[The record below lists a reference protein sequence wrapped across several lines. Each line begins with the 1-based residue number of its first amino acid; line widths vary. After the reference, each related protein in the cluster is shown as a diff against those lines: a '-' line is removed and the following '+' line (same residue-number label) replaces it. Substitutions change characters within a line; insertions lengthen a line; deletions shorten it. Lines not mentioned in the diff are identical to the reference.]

1 MAQKRTHSSERNET
15 KRFLVKERDPTD
27 YRDIMRPFELSDL
40 VPPKPKGPSAPPG
53 QKSRKG
59 RGARERDQTRRREVN
74 NSRGAAELSAHFAA
88 KLNVADELREGFS
101 LFGMASSVT
110 TPPREV
116 EIETATVREVVR
128 ESIRVAKA
136 KVKDNFFE
144 PEFEPALM
152 HVTAHLVASKLQHAH
167 HGAVTGSSHFEEL
180 PGQTRVLE
188 HVRMAATTTM
198 VGIAAY
204 LEHIGRFDFDGVR
217 YTPYLRRLMRNDN
230 IHGWQ
235 ASDLHL
241 HHTPQIYSNEFR
253 GLMRDPVHGTAERR
267 AIMDQL
273 GIPIPALHLFG
284 QPIPPVP
291 DGRDIAADL
300 AIVRRHLDLFSQRF
314 PKCIRAIDIAAGG
327 GSRMQLVAYE
337 PSRDFAPDF
346 VWSPLSLEA
355 MDLYVGAA
363 FGFCKDRGVDPPL
376 PPEFHR
382 RVARSQIHLLVTGAL
397 STWLNNLMSRG

>member
-1 MAQKRTHSSERNET
+1 MSQKRVNSSERSEV
-15 KRFLVKERDPTD
+15 KRFLLKERDPTD
-27 YRDIMRPFELSDL
+27 IMRPLELSDL
-40 VPPKPKGPSAPPG
+40 VPPKPKGAAPAPG
-53 QKSRKG
+53 QWSRKG
-59 RGARERDQTRRREVN
+59 RGARERELNRRREVN
-74 NSRGAAELSAHFAA
+74 NARGTAELSAHFAA

-101 LFGMASSVT
+101 LFGMACSVT
-110 TPPREV
+110 VPPREIEV
-116 EIETATVREVVR
+116 ETSTVRDVVR

-167 HGAVTGSSHFEEL
+167 SGAVTGSSHFEEL
-180 PGQTRVLE
+180 PARTRVME
-188 HVRMAATTTM
+188 HVRMASTTTM

-204 LEHIGRFDFDGVR
+204 LEHLGRFEFNGVR
-217 YTPYLRRLMRNDN
+217 YTPYLRRLMKNDN
-230 IHGWQ
+230 INGWQ
-235 ASDLHL
+235 ASDLDL
-241 HHTPQIYSNEFR
+241 HHTPQIYSETFR
-253 GLMRDPVHGTAERR
+253 GLMMSPIHGTAQRR
-267 AIMDQL
+267 ATMEQL
-273 GIPIPALHLFG
+273 GIPIPALHLAG
-284 QPIPPVP
+284 PPPPIP

-300 AIVRRHLDLFSQRF
+300 AVVRRHLNLFSQRF
-314 PKCIRAIDIAAGG
+314 PKCIRAIDIAAGS

-337 PSRDFAPDF
+337 PTRDFAPDF

-363 FGFCKDRGVDPPL
+363 FGFCQDRGYDPPL

-382 RVARSQIHLLVTGAL
+382 RVATSQIHLLVNGAL